1 MSQHRGVKNYHLTNT
16 VSVKAGFLYLE
27 SNRRESGE
35 TPMNPPQPVRS
46 ITLKDIARKLG
57 LSHGSVSK
65 ALRNDPE
72 ISKAT
77 RDRVQTAA
85 REMDYQPNPMGAG
98 LAEFKRSSR
107 IVPVHSA
114 LAWINCWPE
123 PKQLR
128 SYKEFDRYWQGAQGA
143 AERLG
148 YHLEEFVCHGSMTPG
163 RLEKVLLARG
173 IHGILL
179 PPHRIPIEW
188 EDFHW
193 ENFSAVRFGRS
204 LLKPRVHVVTADQ
217 VANGMIAFDS
227 IRDRGYRRIGLVT
240 QRRRCN
246 DEGNR
251 TLSHNISRDR
261 RWLVEAGF
269 LMAQAEVDESQRVPV
284 LFLDVWNAGSN
295 QAELEE
301 WLKQYRADAVISD
314 LAALPEML
322 GKAGY
327 CVGKGI
333 GFAATS
339 VLDGNADAG
348 IYQNPEEIGRVSVLV
363 LTSVLN
369 ENARGEPA
377 VFRQILVEGKWVDG
391 ASLPWLKK

>member
-1 MSQHRGVKNYHLTNT
+1 
-16 VSVKAGFLYLE
+16 
-27 SNRRESGE
+27 
-35 TPMNPPQPVRS
+35 
-46 ITLKDIARKLG
+46 
-57 LSHGSVSK
+57 
-65 ALRNDPE
+65 
-72 ISKAT
+72 
-77 RDRVQTAA
+77 
-85 REMDYQPNPMGAG
+85 
-98 LAEFKRSSR
+98 
-107 IVPVHSA
+107 
-114 LAWINCWPE
+114 
-123 PKQLR
+123 
-128 SYKEFDRYWQGAQGA
+128 
-143 AERLG
+143 
-148 YHLEEFVCHGSMTPG
+148 
-163 RLEKVLLARG
+163 
-173 IHGILL
+173 
-179 PPHRIPIEW
+179 
-188 EDFHW
+188 
-193 ENFSAVRFGRS
+193 
-204 LLKPRVHVVTADQ
+204 
-217 VANGMIAFDS
+217 
-227 IRDRGYRRIGLVT
+227 
-240 QRRRCN
+240 
-246 DEGNR
+246 
-251 TLSHNISRDR
+251 
-261 RWLVEAGF
+261 
-269 LMAQAEVDESQRVPV
+269 MAQAEVDESQRVPV